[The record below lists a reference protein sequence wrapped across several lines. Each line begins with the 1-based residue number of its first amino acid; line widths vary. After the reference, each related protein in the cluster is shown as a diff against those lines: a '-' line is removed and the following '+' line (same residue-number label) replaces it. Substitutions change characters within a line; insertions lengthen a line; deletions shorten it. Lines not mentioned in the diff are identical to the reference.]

1 MNVKNIFGIRQWK
14 FVFSSNSKIKKKF
27 SLKNIGQKWEVIK
40 LYHNACHLLTVF
52 IFFRNN
58 VKQKIS
64 MVNDVGELVVFHGK
78 NFIGRYTKYVLEKNI
93 NTSF

>member
-1 MNVKNIFGIRQWK
+1 MKNIFGIRQWK
-14 FVFSSNSKIKKKF
+14 FVFSSNSKIKRKF

-40 LYHNACHLLTVF
+40 LYHNSCHLLTKF

-78 NFIGRYTKYVLEKNI
+78 NFTERCMKYVLEKNI
-93 NTSF
+93 NAFF

>member
-1 MNVKNIFGIRQWK
+1 MNVKNIFGIKQCK

-40 LYHNACHLLTVF
+40 LYHNSCHLLTVF

-64 MVNDVGELVVFHGK
+64 MVNDVGELVFHGK
-78 NFIGRYTKYVLEKNI
+78 NFIERCTKYVLEKNI
-93 NTSF
+93 NSFF

>member
-14 FVFSSNSKIKKKF
+14 FVFSSNSKIKRKF
-27 SLKNIGQKWEVIK
+27 SLKNIYQKWEVIK
-40 LYHNACHLLTVF
+40 LYHIACHLLTVF

-64 MVNDVGELVVFHGK
+64 MVNDVDELVFHGK
-78 NFIGRYTKYVLEKNI
+78 NFIERCTKYVLEKNI
-93 NTSF
+93 NSSF

>member
-14 FVFSSNSKIKKKF
+14 FVFSINSKIKRKF

-64 MVNDVGELVVFHGK
+64 MVNDVGELVFHGK
-78 NFIGRYTKYVLEKNI
+78 NFIGRCTKYVLEKNI
-93 NTSF
+93 NTIF